1 MEKNELETLVRK
13 TTEGDMVAFEKLYQ
27 MTNQRVYFICLNF
40 LKNEQDAEDAVQD
53 TYLIAFKN
61 IRQLSEPQKFRTWV
75 ERIAVNRCKDII
87 KKNQP
92 VPVDDDIL
100 NETLLA
106 EDEFAIPEKY
116 IIDKEKRRILM
127 DIMRT
132 KLTDL
137 QYQAIL
143 LYYFNNLS
151 IAEIAEIMECSEGA
165 VKNRLSKARA
175 AIKRAIDEFQKDKDD
190 KLFTFV
196 GVPFLAKVFD
206 EESKILTAPALNTS
220 MLTSQA
226 VSSQV
231 VSSQAVSGAAKTAIS
246 ETVKTGGKIISKKVL
261 AGILAGVVATGGVT
275 TAVIIS
281 ANSQKTEIQT
291 ENSVVDSVSRNTSD
305 SSAVSQEESQNSSVQ
320 NESSAESSA
329 SGKIIKTGK
338 CGDNAFYSITED
350 GVLTISG
357 TGDIYDYSKE
367 EGNISPWRYD
377 QAPDYRT
384 IVIEDGITRIGNYAF
399 SFSRAYE
406 ITIPDSVTEIGEY
419 ALSNISSCETIN
431 LPDSIVKIEEGAFA
445 YSEFNSLTIP
455 KNVKEI
461 PAKMCTSSFNLKEI
475 TIPDGVE
482 KIGESAFDFCELIN
496 VKLPDT
502 LTEIDAYAFEFCSG
516 IKELTIPASVNK
528 IGVSAFF
535 KWGNDQTIYIEG
547 KTNENDFEPDYNV
560 LDYWFGNITQ
570 ESSELNDYPKVVWGG
585 KASRQ

>member
-1 MEKNELETLVRK
+1 MEKKELETLVRK
-13 TTEGDMVAFEKLYQ
+13 TTEGDMVAFEKLYR

-53 TYLIAFKN
+53 TYLTAFKN

-87 KKNQP
+87 KKSQP
-92 VPVDDDIL
+92 VPMEDDIL

-106 EDEFAIPEKY
+106 EDEFTIPEKY

-151 IAEIAEIMECSEGA
+151 ISEIAEIMECSEGA

-196 GVPFLAKVFD
+196 GVPLLAKVFD

-220 MLTSQA
+220 MLTGQA
-226 VSSQV
+226 
-231 VSSQAVSGAAKTAIS
+231 VSSQAVSSAAKTAIS
-246 ETVKTGGKIISKKVL
+246 ETVKAGGKIISKKVL
-261 AGILAGVVATGGVT
+261 AGILAGVVAAGGIT

-291 ENSVVDSVSRNTSD
+291 ESSAVDPVSSD
-305 SSAVSQEESQNSSVQ
+305 SSAVSQEESQNNSVQ

-399 SFSRAYE
+399 SESHTYE
-406 ITIPDSVTEIGEY
+406 ITIPDSVTEIGKY
-419 ALSNISSCETIN
+419 ALSDISFCEAIN
-431 LPDSIVKIEEGAFA
+431 LPDSIVEIEEGAFA

-461 PAKMCTSSFNLKEI
+461 PAQMCKSSFNLKEI
-475 TIPDGVE
+475 TIPNGVE
-482 KIGESAFDFCELIN
+482 KIGESAFDFCELLN
-496 VKLPDT
+496 ELKLPDT
-502 LTEIDAYAFEFCSG
+502 LTEIDAFAFEFCSG

-528 IGVSAFF
+528 IGVNAFL

-585 KASRQ
+585 RS

>member
-1 MEKNELETLVRK
+1 MEKKELETLVRK
-13 TTEGDMVAFEKLYQ
+13 TTEGDMVAFEKLYR

-53 TYLIAFKN
+53 TYLTAFKN
-61 IRQLSEPQKFRTWV
+61 IRQLSEPQKFRSWV

-87 KKNQP
+87 KKSQP
-92 VPVDDDIL
+92 VPMEDDIL

-116 IIDKEKRRILM
+116 IVDKEKRRILM

-206 EESKILTAPALNTS
+206 EESKILTAPPLNTS
-220 MLTSQA
+220 MLTGQT
-226 VSSQV
+226 
-231 VSSQAVSGAAKTAIS
+231 VSSQAVSSAAKATIS
-246 ETVKTGGKIISKKVL
+246 ESVKTGGKIISKKVL
-261 AGILAGVVATGGVT
+261 AGILAGVVAAGGIT

-281 ANSQKTEIQT
+281 ANSQKTEIQA
-291 ENSVVDSVSRNTSD
+291 ESSAVDPVSSD
-305 SSAVSQEESQNSSVQ
+305 SSAVSQEESQNNSVQ

-399 SFSRAYE
+399 SYSRAYE

-419 ALSNISSCETIN
+419 ALSNISSCEAIN

-528 IGVSAFF
+528 IGVNAFLE
-535 KWGNDQTIYIEG
+535 WGNDQTIYIEG
-547 KTNENDFEPDYNV
+547 KDNENDFEPDYNV